1 MRVVKLSVVMPIFDV
16 RTYVPD
22 AFGILRADI
31 RQDLAFRPRSSPAAT
46 KKPNNA
52 NNARNVEKAEKAAR
66 T

>member
-1 MRVVKLSVVMPIFDV
+1 MRVVKLSVVMPFFDV
-16 RTYVPD
+16 RTYAPD

-31 RQDLAFRPRSSPAAT
+31 REDFAFRPRSSPAAT

-52 NNARNVEKAEKAAR
+52 KNAEKAEKAAR